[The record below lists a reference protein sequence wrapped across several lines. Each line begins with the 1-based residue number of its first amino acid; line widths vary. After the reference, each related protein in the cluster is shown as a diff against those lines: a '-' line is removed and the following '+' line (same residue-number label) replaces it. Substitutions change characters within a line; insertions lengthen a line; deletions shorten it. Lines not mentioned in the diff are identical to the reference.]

1 MADDA
6 APADERS
13 GPSYRLDDV
22 MLAMDVVDTLRH
34 REDLVARELDE
45 ERREAELIARLR
57 QIYRGQGIEVPDRVL
72 ADGVAALKE
81 SRFVYTPP
89 EPSLAVWLARLWVSR
104 VRVGQTVLAI
114 LAVLVLTFAVY
125 DWFVRRPLREIA
137 GALET
142 THAAF
147 AQASA
152 PARERADRL
161 LAEGRQAV
169 ERGDAEQARAAL
181 GNLEAFRD
189 ELPRAYHLRIV
200 AEISR
205 PVRTA
210 LHRRDYFLIVEA
222 VAPDG
227 GILTLQVRGA
237 DGELRMVNRWGIRV
251 PEETYISVESDRR
264 EDGVL
269 QGDRLGEKRAGEP
282 NVDYTMPVL
291 GDTITEW

>member
-1 MADDA
+1 MADETN
-6 APADERS
+6 PADERGGS
-13 GPSYRLDDV
+13 DYRLDDV

-34 REDLVARELDE
+34 REDLAARELDE
-45 ERREAELIARLR
+45 DRREAALIERLR

-89 EPSLAVWLARLWVSR
+89 EPSFAVWLAHLWVSR
-104 VRVGQTVLAI
+104 VRIAQAVLAI
-114 LAVLVLTFAVY
+114 LVAAGLVFVVY
-125 DWFVRRPLREIA
+125 DWFVNRPLREVA
-137 GALET
+137 GSLEA
-142 THAAF
+142 THATF
-147 AQASA
+147 AQASG
-152 PARERADRL
+152 PARERANRL
-161 LAEGRQAV
+161 FAEGEQAI
-169 ERGDAEQARAAL
+169 ERGDADQARAAL
-181 GNLEAFRD
+181 RSLEAFRD
-189 ELPRAYHLRIV
+189 ELPRAYFLRIV

-227 GILTLQVRGA
+227 GILTLPVRGA
-237 DGELRMVNRWGIRV
+237 DGEIRMVNRWGIRV
-251 PEETYISVESDRR
+251 PEETFIGVERDRQ

-269 QGDRLGEKRAGEP
+269 QRDRLGEKRPGEAD
-282 NVDYTMPVL
+282 VDYAMPVL

>member
-6 APADERS
+6 RSADDRS
-13 GPSYRLDDV
+13 GSDYRLDDV

-45 ERREAELIARLR
+45 ERREAALIERLR
-57 QIYRGQGIEVPDRVL
+57 QIYRGQGIDVPDRVL

-81 SRFVYTPP
+81 SRFVYTPL
-89 EPSLAVWLARLWVSR
+89 EPSFAVWLARLWVSR
-104 VRVGQTVLAI
+104 VRIGKVVLAG
-114 LAVLVLTFAVY
+114 LAVVVVCFLAY
-125 DWFVRRPLREIA
+125 DWLVNRPLREIA
-137 GALET
+137 GALEEA
-142 THAAF
+142 HAGF
-147 AQASA
+147 AQAAA

-161 LAEGRQAV
+161 LAEGQQAI
-169 ERGDAEQARAAL
+169 ERGNEEEARTAL
-181 GNLEAFRD
+181 TNLEAFRG

-200 AEISR
+200 AEVSR

-227 GILTLQVRGA
+227 GILTLPVRGV
-237 DGELRMVNRWGIRV
+237 DGEIRPVNRWGIRV
-251 PEETYISVESDRR
+251 PEETYVNVERDRR

-269 QGDRLGEKRAGEP
+269 QQDRLGEKRAGESD
-282 NVDYTMPVL
+282 VDYAMPVL